1 MKFAIEFEDG
11 TVKTIGAFSI
21 YQAANEN
28 PEAVKISNLSKINLA
43 KVKKG
48 LNSDINGAG
57 YLHPLEIEPFFTRA
71 LEQNGL
77 PVNSRI
83 NEIAANDQGNIIID
97 CGGIF
102 MNVSWFKMG
111 SGKFEIV
118 AYAN

>member
-11 TVKTIGAFSI
+11 TVKTVNASSI
-21 YQAANEN
+21 WQAADEN
-28 PEAVKISNLSKINLA
+28 MDAVKIQNLTKINLA

-71 LEQNGL
+71 LAQNGL

-97 CGGIF
+97 CGGVY
-102 MNVSWFKMG
+102 MNVSWFKME

-118 AYAN
+118 AYCN

>member
-11 TVKTIGAFSI
+11 TAQTVESRSI
-21 YQAANEN
+21 YDAAYNN
-28 PEAVKISNLSKINLA
+28 AQAVKVQNLTKINLA
-43 KVKKG
+43 KVRKG
-48 LNSDINGAG
+48 LNADINGAG
-57 YLHPLEIEPFFTRA
+57 YLHPLEIVPFFTRA

-97 CGGIF
+97 CGGVF

-118 AYAN
+118 AYSN